1 MRILGIYSN
10 RLGNVIIYLMID
22 DDVKI
27 KTSKV
32 NLREGGGATPQVL
45 MNNLKK

>member
-1 MRILGIYSN
+1 
-10 RLGNVIIYLMID
+10 MID
-22 DDVKI
+22 DDVNI

-45 MNNLKK
+45 MKILRK

>member
-1 MRILGIYSN
+1 MRISGIYSN

-22 DDVKI
+22 DDVNI

-32 NLREGGGATPQVL
+32 NPREGGGATPQVL
-45 MNNLKK
+45 MKNLKK

>member
-1 MRILGIYSN
+1 
-10 RLGNVIIYLMID
+10 MID

-45 MNNLKK
+45 MKNLRK

>member
-1 MRILGIYSN
+1 MRISGIYSN

-22 DDVKI
+22 DDVNI

-32 NLREGGGATPQVL
+32 NLREGGGVTPQVL
-45 MNNLKK
+45 MKNLRK